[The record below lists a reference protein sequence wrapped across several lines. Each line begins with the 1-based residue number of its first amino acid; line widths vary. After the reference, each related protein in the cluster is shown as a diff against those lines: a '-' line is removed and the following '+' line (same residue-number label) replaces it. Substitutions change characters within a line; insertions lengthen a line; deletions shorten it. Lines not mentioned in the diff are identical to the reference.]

1 MVEIA
6 PVHEAQLVTYLRLSN
21 RPVGLLM
28 NFNVSV
34 LKEGIRRK
42 LNAKI
47 KNSEFSVPPSL

>member
-28 NFNVSV
+28 NFNVAVIKKSV
-34 LKEGIRRK
+34 SGMF
-42 LNAKI
+42 NSKI